1 MKASLSTAIAI
12 AVGLVV
18 LLGYFISID
27 MLTSLRIVFLEW
39 AVILAAVAMLVGIAN
54 LFYVHWRK
62 MTAAQ
67 PSSVYSAVL
76 LISLVITLSVVGWFG
91 PAHEF
96 SQWIFNYIQV
106 PIESSL
112 MAVLAIVLAYA
123 SARLLRRRLNVLS
136 VIFVVTALVILIATT
151 PLLGKEVP
159 GLSEFGTWISQV
171 PAVAGARGIL
181 FGVALGIIA
190 TGLRIFMGAD
200 RPYRG

>member
-1 MKASLSTAIAI
+1 
-12 AVGLVV
+12 
-18 LLGYFISID
+18 
-27 MLTSLRIVFLEW
+27 
-39 AVILAAVAMLVGIAN
+39 MLVGIAN

-67 PSSVYSAVL
+67 PSSIYSAVL
-76 LISLVITLSVVGWFG
+76 LISLVITLSVIGWFG

-136 VIFVVTALVILIATT
+136 VIFVVTALVILITTT
-151 PLLGKEVP
+151 PLLGMEVP
-159 GLSEFGTWISQV
+159 GWGEFGTWISQV